1 MTHCGDTIGTPGTN
15 CQCWA
20 PVIGTML
27 ILIGVFNLGFGIAVA
42 AASIEIGLVADE
54 VASSSELIRIGHT
67 MSEITGGLLHLG
79 DAEQGAAVKEVLGS
93 IPPVWISVVLAIG
106 QGLLSAAA
114 IVLGAALIRRNARI
128 LPLLGKWGIV
138 AAAWGVVAM
147 FASIGTYR
155 FIDITTGGLA
165 TTITVG
171 LSLILHVVWPGI
183 IIWKVREEG
192 FILSNQTVN
201 ASNQ

>member
-1 MTHCGDTIGTPGTN
+1 MTYSEGTIGSPGPT

-54 VASSSELIRIGHT
+54 VASSSELIHIGQT
-67 MSEITGGLLHLG
+67 MSEITGGLLKLG
-79 DAEQGAAVKEVLGS
+79 EAEQGAAVKEVLGS

-128 LPLLGKWGIV
+128 LPLLGKWGII
-138 AAAWGVVAM
+138 AATWGVVAM
-147 FASIGTYR
+147 LASIGTYR

-183 IIWKVREEG
+183 IIWKVRAEG
-192 FILSNQTVN
+192 FILSGH
-201 ASNQ
+201 ASNNH